1 MQHNSKIND
10 KKIESVWVDEIK
22 GATLNAKNAD
32 SIAYWVGGSVLTNGQ
47 PFVSMPTPRGELLVR
62 EGDFVGKDQR
72 DNWHLVRLQEVTIP
86 TPSIPSVE
94 NVHSL
99 PQKASKKAPKPGPK
113 A

>member
-22 GATLNAKNAD
+22 GATLNAKTAD
-32 SIAYWVGGSVLTNGQ
+32 AIAYWVGGSVLTNGQ

-62 EGDFVGKDQR
+62 EGDFVGKDQK
-72 DNWHLVRLQEVTIP
+72 DNWHLVRLQEITLEAP
-86 TPSIPSVE
+86 TPE
-94 NVHSL
+94 NVVKM
-99 PQKASKKAPKPGPK
+99 PQKASKTAPKPGPR